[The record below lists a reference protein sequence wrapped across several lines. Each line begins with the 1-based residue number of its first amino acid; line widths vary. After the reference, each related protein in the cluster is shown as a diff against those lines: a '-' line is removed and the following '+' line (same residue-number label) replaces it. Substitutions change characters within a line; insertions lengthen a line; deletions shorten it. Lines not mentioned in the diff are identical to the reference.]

1 MHKCKACIV
10 YQRLCGTHVL
20 KQPCESGKKSCY
32 RDDPKLRSPKVSSG
46 IFKDGISFI
55 FCCTFDCSSGGRR
68 MHRNRKKFIS
78 PGCMFS
84 PSLAFFSRS
93 SFDDRVGIKVL
104 SSLPLLL
111 KGLNLISLH
120 RKSLL
125 SGPSVPV
132 PKVS

>member
-1 MHKCKACIV
+1 M
-10 YQRLCGTHVL
+10 Y
-20 KQPCESGKKSCY
+20 
-32 RDDPKLRSPKVSSG
+32 
-46 IFKDGISFI
+46 
-55 FCCTFDCSSGGRR
+55 
-68 MHRNRKKFIS
+68 RNRKKFIS
-78 PGCMFS
+78 PGCVFS
-84 PSLAFFSRS
+84 PSLARFSSRS

-120 RKSLL
+120 CASLL